1 MRYKFFNLVIL
12 IATIC
17 LLDRPALAQQ
27 KHDMMVEPPSK
38 DTTIMST
45 TIHQEIDFVVSPER
59 VYNALLDGKQFS
71 EFSGAPAE
79 IDSVGGGAFS
89 LFGGRIVGRNIELIP
104 NHMIVQAWRV
114 AIWPAGVYSIVK
126 FELKSQGSGTHLVF
140 DHSGFSAE
148 FHDHLAAGWKSN
160 YWDLLTKYLH

>member
-12 IATIC
+12 IAAIC
-17 LLDRPALAQQ
+17 LVERSAHAQQ
-27 KHDMMVEPPSK
+27 KQDAMVERTNK

-45 TIHQEIDFVVSPER
+45 TIHQEIDFAVSPQR
-59 VYNALLDGKQFS
+59 IYDALLDSKQFS

-79 IDSVGGGAFS
+79 IDSAVGGAFS
-89 LFGGRIVGRNIELIP
+89 LFGNRIVGRNIELIP
-104 NHMIVQAWRV
+104 NQMIVQAWRV
-114 AIWPAGVYSIVK
+114 ANWPAGVYSIVK
-126 FELKSQGSGTHLVF
+126 FEFKSQGSGTHLVF

-160 YWDLLTKYLH
+160 YWDPLAKYLH